1 MSHRPSQLDRKV
13 SKESDGHCSTH
24 LTLSPR
30 QKGSL
35 SQRDWLVCILTH
47 GVNSKE
53 SLGSSQRFK
62 SIMNEEASSAGM
74 EKDRGS
80 SKCKEPSMSG
90 KHEKKAIKLQ
100 TWPPLMEEEG

>member
-1 MSHRPSQLDRKV
+1 MPHRPSQLDRKV

-30 QKGSL
+30 QKGGL
-35 SQRDWLVCILTH
+35 SQRDMLVCILTN

-53 SLGSSQRFK
+53 SLESSQQFK
-62 SIMNEEASSAGM
+62 SIMNEEAPSAGM

-90 KHEKKAIKLQ
+90 KQEKKPTKLQ
-100 TWPPLMEEEG
+100 TWPPLMEKEG